1 VREIAVRKQLVIRF
15 ISTGD
20 QLTYGF
26 TKAMSVQKLKKF
38 QYDLILEGYNRRD
51 VRDRNI
57 TNNRIS
63 YYD

>member
-1 VREIAVRKQLVIRF
+1 
-15 ISTGD
+15 
-20 QLTYGF
+20 
-26 TKAMSVQKLKKF
+26 VQKLKKF